1 MLKNYLYTIGL
12 YLPVKQRNEILKD
25 IEASVYEI
33 LEKKYGVKDYSVD
46 EIKQVI
52 IDFGNP
58 KQVAENYL
66 GETLTFISSD
76 LFNEYFLALK
86 IALFGGN
93 IGILVA
99 NFIKIDASSINITYI
114 ISLLEELVQTSLSI
128 FGLITLIF
136 YLVNRAIIK
145 EKVVSKDIW
154 SIDSLKE
161 LIEDKDK
168 VERFE
173 LGIESVFLIILTFG
187 LFNFIINLGSWFNQ
201 IVLVVFYIF
210 IAISLILNLY
220 LIIKGKWQKPTR
232 IISIGLDLIFTFC
245 VIQFYLSMDKIDS
258 SIDKID
264 LSLLNNS
271 GVVISVRLAVIFI
284 LAAITYDTFKHI
296 RRLIID

>member
-245 VIQFYLSMDKIDS
+245 VIQFYLSMDKIDL
-258 SIDKID
+258 SIDKIN